1 MNDKKGEPAM
11 TENIWNALSTE
22 LARSAEETGR
32 SVVAVEGW
40 RHPASGV
47 LLSGDAIVTVNHA
60 VRREEAIVV
69 IDERGERVTARVAGR
84 DAATDLAV
92 LRLEQPVKFAQPRWS
107 PSTKH
112 RIGELTLALA
122 RTRRGNIVASSGLIS
137 GLIPGPWRTWR
148 GGELDQ
154 FVRPDLTMY
163 PGFSGGPLVGSQGD
177 IVGINTTGL
186 HRSGITI
193 PTSTVTRIAGELLEK
208 GRVERPYLGLAMQSV
223 TLPESS
229 RSKLNLI
236 SGEGLLVVHVEPSSP
251 AEKAGVLLGDA
262 LVELAG
268 KTVVDTD
275 SVQEVLRLNQIGRD
289 VDAVFV
295 RGGTIWKTKL
305 KLEAHPA

>member
-1 MNDKKGEPAM
+1 M

-22 LARSAEETGR
+22 FAQAAEAAGR

-47 LLSGDAIVTVNHA
+47 WLSGNAIVTVNHA
-60 VRREEAIVV
+60 VRREEDITVIVGQ
-69 IDERGERVTARVAGR
+69 RERVAARVAGR

-92 LRLEQPVKFAQPRWS
+92 LRVERPVKFAQPQWNIA
-107 PSTKH
+107 TKH

-122 RTRRGNIVASSGLIS
+122 RTRRGNIVASSGIIS
-137 GLIPGPWRTWR
+137 GLMPGPWRTWR

-163 PGFSGGPLVGSQGD
+163 SGFSGGPLVNSQGE
-177 IVGINTTGL
+177 VLGINTTGL
-186 HRSGITI
+186 HRYGIII
-193 PTSTVTRIAGELLEK
+193 PASTVTRIAGELIEK

-223 TLPESS
+223 TLPESL

-236 SGEGLLVVHVEPSSP
+236 SGEGLLVVHVESSSP

-262 LVELAG
+262 LVEMGG
-268 KTVVDTD
+268 KEVADTD
-275 SVQEVLRLNQIGRD
+275 SVQEVLRSNQIGRD
-289 VDAVFV
+289 VEAVFV
-295 RGGTIWKTKL
+295 RGGVTWKTKL
-305 KLEAHPA
+305 RLEARPA